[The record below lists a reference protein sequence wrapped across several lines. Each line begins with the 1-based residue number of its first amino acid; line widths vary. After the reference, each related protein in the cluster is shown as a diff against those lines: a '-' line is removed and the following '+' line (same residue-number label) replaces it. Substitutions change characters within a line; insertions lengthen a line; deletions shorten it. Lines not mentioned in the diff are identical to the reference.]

1 MADLTFGQS
10 AGLAGISSLMD
21 FGASSILANSANA
34 KSKRAAERQLWQNVY
49 LMNLQNEYNKPVNQM
64 KRLEEAGLNPNL
76 VYGSGADTLS
86 ATAGRVEQAGITP
99 SRGTLNFIEKMSML
113 NAMKQQEANIYR
125 TDADTNA
132 INANIGIAKA
142 NLRMQE
148 AKNAAEIER
157 IRATTDAIKAD
168 SSKKNFWSSFY
179 QNPAETIGG
188 FLENV
193 GRPVV
198 EGFWNFGRA
207 LGAKLR
213 SDKPYRW

>member
-1 MADLTFGQS
+1 MSG
-10 AGLAGISSLMD
+10 AGAAAGAAAAGAAVSSLID

-49 LMNLQNEYNKPVNQM
+49 LMNLQNEYNKPINQM

-99 SRGTLNFIEKMSML
+99 SKGTIDFIQKMSLL
-113 NAMKQQEANIYR
+113 NAMKQQEANIDR

-157 IRATTDAIKAD
+157 INATTNAIKAD
-168 SSKKNFWSSFY
+168 SSKKRFMSSLY
-179 QNPAETIGG
+179 ENPVGALSGAFEKIGSSVMQG
-188 FLENV
+188 AFD
-193 GRPVV
+193 
-198 EGFWNFGRA
+198 FGRN
-207 LGAKLR
+207 LVR
-213 SDKPYRW
+213 SWRSRK